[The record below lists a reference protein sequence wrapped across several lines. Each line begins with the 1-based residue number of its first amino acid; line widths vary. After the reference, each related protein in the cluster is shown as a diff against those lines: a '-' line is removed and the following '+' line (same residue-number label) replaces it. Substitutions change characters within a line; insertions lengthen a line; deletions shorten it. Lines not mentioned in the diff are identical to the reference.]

1 MLFLGGNMPPTTRI
15 SKEDII
21 DAAVEIVRTEGAA
34 ALNARAIAARLKSS
48 TQPIFSNF
56 SSMEELKSSVI
67 EEANKLYL
75 TKENELIEKKLYPP
89 YKSTGMAYIRFAKE
103 EKELFKLLFMR
114 DRTNE
119 PMALGYRV
127 DPALEI
133 LISSTGFDLNTAER
147 VHLSLWACVH
157 GFATM
162 SVSNYVDIPDEIISS
177 TITDIYTSLTSK
189 IKESDEKNEK
199 DHRN

>member
-1 MLFLGGNMPPTTRI
+1 MPPKTKIT
-15 SKEDII
+15 KEEII
-21 DAAVEIVRTEGAA
+21 EAAVDLVRKSGAEA
-34 ALNARAIAARLKSS
+34 INARAIANCIGSS

-56 SSMEELKSSVI
+56 CSMEELRGAVI
-67 EEANKLYL
+67 EKANELYL
-75 TKENELIEKKLYPP
+75 KNEKELIEKELYPP

-127 DPALEI
+127 DPALEM
-133 LISSTGFDLNTAER
+133 LMNATGFDLNTAER
-147 VHLSLWACVH
+147 VHLSMWACVH

-162 SVSNYVDIPDEIISS
+162 SVSNYIDIPDDIISN
-177 TITDIYTSLTSK
+177 TLTDIYTSLTSK
-189 IKESDEKNEK
+189 MKEADEKE
-199 DHRN
+199 

>member
-1 MLFLGGNMPPTTRI
+1 MPPTTRI
-15 SKEDII
+15 SKENII
-21 DAAVEIVRTEGAA
+21 KHAVGIVRTEGAS
-34 ALNARAIAARLKSS
+34 ALNARALAARLKSS

-56 SSMEELKSSVI
+56 GSMEELKIAVI
-67 EEANKLYL
+67 EEANKLYR
-75 TKENELIEKKLYPP
+75 TKEKELIEKELYPP
-89 YKSTGMAYIRFAKE
+89 YKSSGMAYIRFAKE

-127 DPALEI
+127 DPALEM
-133 LISSTGFDLNTAER
+133 LMNATGFDLNTAER

-162 SVSNYVDIPDEIISS
+162 SVSNYIDIPDDIISN
-177 TITDIYTSLTSK
+177 TLTDIYTSLTSK
-189 IKESDEKNEK
+189 IKEADDKK
-199 DHRN
+199 